1 MSFELL
7 KPVSDKVLAHSAIAP
22 QQSIGRRI
30 ELHTSKKG
38 LPELEGLHLAIL
50 GVPEARNAV
59 QQRHEPLDLDQ
70 WRLSFYSLMMGNWS
84 LNMADLGDVPSGA
97 TAQDTYV
104 LLQEIV
110 AELLQHHI
118 IPIVIGATQD
128 LTYPLY
134 RAFDSVLPQVNLVG
148 VDARFDFGNAQELI
162 SSQTYMSR
170 ILTEEPHRLAHY
182 TNLGYQSY
190 LNTQEENDLMDR
202 LFFDA
207 YRLGRLT
214 QDLTL
219 AEPVLREAHLCSIDA
234 RVVEASYMGQGSSFL
249 PNGLNGR
256 EICGVARYAGLA
268 DDLRLFGLFELDN
281 HIQSLQLGAQII
293 WYFVEGFSLRRPE
306 RPQADH
312 PDFVK
317 YTVAGEDQDLV
328 FYQSL
333 VTERWWVEVP
343 FAVSLNNKSGAP
355 ALLSCTKKE
364 YEGACQDHIPERWYT
379 AQKKGFC

>member
-7 KPVSDKVLAHSAIAP
+7 KPVSDKVLAHTAIAP

-38 LPELEGLHLAIL
+38 LPELEGLQLAIL

-59 QQRHEPLDLDQ
+59 QQRQEPLDLDQ

-84 LNMADLGDVPSGA
+84 LQMADLGDVPSGA
-97 TAQDTYV
+97 SVQDTYV
-104 LLQEIV
+104 LLKEIV
-110 AELLQHHI
+110 AELLEHHI
-118 IPIVIGATQD
+118 VPIVIGATQD

-134 RAFDSVLPQVNLVG
+134 RAFDSVLPQVNMVG
-148 VDARFDFGNAQELI
+148 VDARFDFGPAQELI

-182 TNLGYQSY
+182 TNLGYQSF
-190 LNTQEENDLMDR
+190 LNTQEENDLMER

-234 RVVEASYMGQGSSFL
+234 RVVEAAYMGQGSSFM
-249 PNGLNGR
+249 PNGFNGR
-256 EICGVARYAGLA
+256 EICALARYAGLA

-281 HIQSLQLGAQII
+281 HLQSLQLGAQIA
-293 WYFVEGFSLRRPE
+293 WYFLEGFSLRRPE
-306 RPQADH
+306 IPQADH

-317 YTVAGEDQDLV
+317 YTVALDHEEIV
-328 FYQSL
+328 FMKSL
-333 VTERWWVEVP
+333 VTDRWWIISSDVIP
-343 FAVSLNNKSGAP
+343 LNNKKSDFAFI
-355 ALLSCTKKE
+355 SCSKE
-364 YEGACQDHIPERWYT
+364 DYDMTCLNELPMRLISSRKRGYN
-379 AQKKGFC
+379 